1 MSQVVSKNLY
11 YEDTNV
17 AVVKTCIVCG
27 RIRTYACVN
36 PYANAYVVQ
45 YADAYVKLVEYAD
58 AYVVVNV

>member
-27 RIRTYACVN
+27 RIRTYA
-36 PYANAYVVQ
+36 
-45 YADAYVKLVEYAD
+45 DAYVRMRASIRMRTHTLYSMRTHT
-58 AYVVVNV
+58 